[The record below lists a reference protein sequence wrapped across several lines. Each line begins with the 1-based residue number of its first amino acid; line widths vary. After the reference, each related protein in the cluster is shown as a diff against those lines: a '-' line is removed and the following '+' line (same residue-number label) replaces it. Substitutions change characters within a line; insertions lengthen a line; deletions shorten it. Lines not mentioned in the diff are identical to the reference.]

1 MIIRCICEA
10 VLTLLFICL
19 LSFLIMFCVE
29 KERQVGM
36 IVFLSIMTAISIIL
50 IIVFATIVIN
60 QPQVVGTIIPLE

>member
-1 MIIRCICEA
+1 MTIRCVCEV
-10 VLTLLFICL
+10 VLTLLFLCS
-19 LSFLIMFCVE
+19 LSFLIMFCIE

-36 IVFLSIMTAISIIL
+36 IIFLSIMTAISIIL